1 MLALLKIVTL
11 TAFTATVALFDSAPA
26 QTRCEPTISKPCN
39 QLPAANQPAAIK
51 PSPAN
56 TTTNT
61 LSNTLREPVAPPRAK
76 TKLDPVPVLP
86 EIKID
91 KDTSMGFGQGGG
103 VFGLERKF

>member
-1 MLALLKIVTL
+1 MLAVLKVAVL
-11 TAFTATVALFDSAPA
+11 TAFGATVALNLASA
-26 QTRCEPTISKPCN
+26 QTRCEPTISKPCYPV
-39 QLPAANQPAAIK
+39 PAGSPQPGAK
-51 PSPAN
+51 P
-56 TTTNT
+56 TTTMAPNT
-61 LSNTLREPVAPPRAK
+61 LSNALREPVPPPRAK

>member
-1 MLALLKIVTL
+1 MLAVLKVAAL
-11 TAFTATVALFDSAPA
+11 TVFGATVAVLDSASA
-26 QTRCEPTISKPCN
+26 QIRCEPTISKPCN
-39 QLPAANQPAAIK
+39 PASTNSPQPGAR
-51 PSPAN
+51 P
-56 TTTNT
+56 TTTMAPNT
-61 LSNTLREPVAPPRAK
+61 LSNTLREPAAPPREK